1 MTGGTNPDL
10 RSRRFQL
17 RLIASL
23 LLPLI
28 GFVVLLRVL
37 GSATGALA
45 ITDAV
50 PLLWVL
56 AIGLAQHRFEPLG
69 LIPVVVFAIALGLTI
84 LFGGSALPLELRR
97 AVFPGAAGLACLI
110 SVAIGKPLLTIVAT
124 RLARPRP
131 GRAIRAQPKLDTP
144 GARKA
149 MTALTTII
157 GITLVADASAQV
169 VLAFMVSASTFGVVA
184 RIASWAIIGAG
195 LGACGL
201 YLRSVRSELR
211 PAPHGP
217 PSPGDN
223 GPAPQRGR

>member
-69 LIPVVVFAIALGLTI
+69 LIPGRRVRDRARAHDPVRRQRAAARAAPRGLPRRRRTRVSDLG
-84 LFGGSALPLELRR
+84 RDR
-97 AVFPGAAGLACLI
+97 QAAADDCR
-110 SVAIGKPLLTIVAT
+110 AT

-131 GRAIRAQPKLDTP
+131 GRGDPSSAQARHSRRSQGDDCVDHDYRHHVSCRRERPGRARFHGVGVDVWRRGPYRKLGDHRRWTRRLRSIP
-144 GARKA
+144 
-149 MTALTTII
+149 AL
-157 GITLVADASAQV
+157 GPLRASA
-169 VLAFMVSASTFGVVA
+169 SASRSA
-184 RIASWAIIGAG
+184 LAG
-195 LGACGL
+195 
-201 YLRSVRSELR
+201 
-211 PAPHGP
+211 
-217 PSPGDN
+217 
-223 GPAPQRGR
+223 

>member
-110 SVAIGKPLLTIVAT
+110 SVAIGIAAADDC
-124 RLARPRP
+124 RDQARPATPGTGDPSSAQARHSRRSQGDDCVDHDYRHHVSCRRERP
-131 GRAIRAQPKLDTP
+131 GRARFHGVGVDVWRRGPYRKLGDHRRWTRRLRSIP
-144 GARKA
+144 
-149 MTALTTII
+149 AL
-157 GITLVADASAQV
+157 GPLRASA
-169 VLAFMVSASTFGVVA
+169 SASRSA
-184 RIASWAIIGAG
+184 LAG
-195 LGACGL
+195 
-201 YLRSVRSELR
+201 
-211 PAPHGP
+211 
-217 PSPGDN
+217 
-223 GPAPQRGR
+223 